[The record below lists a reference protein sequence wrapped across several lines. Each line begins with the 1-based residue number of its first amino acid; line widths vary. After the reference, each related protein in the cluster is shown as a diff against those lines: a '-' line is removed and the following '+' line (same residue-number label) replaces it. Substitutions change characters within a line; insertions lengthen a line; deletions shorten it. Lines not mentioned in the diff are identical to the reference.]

1 MPGRKRRYHRQ
12 TRRPEETSSAAWLET
27 VLTIDRIST
36 GGDGVGRSDGL
47 VVFVPRTAPGDR
59 VRVVYSSHG
68 RFGRGRV
75 VELLEA
81 GSGRIEPRCPHYVA
95 DRCGGCQL
103 QHLSTELQREM
114 RCQIV
119 KDSIGRIAGRSIPL
133 PGLVSDLEWEYRS
146 RLTLTLERT
155 GKGWYGGLHPY
166 DNAGEVFPLERCDIT
181 RPALVG
187 AWNSIKPLLNDPA
200 FNLNASGGLRLSLR
214 QAQDHENSADTSD
227 QGVVLLFQGGTHWSG
242 LEAWATL
249 ARNRVD
255 DLKAVWWES
264 SAGLREHVAFV
275 PESSDNALAFAQVN
289 PRMATL
295 LRASVL
301 EAVMGLN
308 PRFVVDGYSG
318 SGILSAQLAR
328 AGVKVLAVEA
338 DPMGARGAVE
348 RLEKAGTAASA
359 LVRVLSERMEDAVA
373 SITDVPDVIVLNP
386 PRRGVDVRVTA
397 WLESM
402 AVLGA
407 RAVVYIS
414 CDPATLARDLK
425 RMPSWEIVSVECFD
439 MFPQTAHVETLCI
452 LKSAPATEA
461 A

>member
-1 MPGRKRRYHRQ
+1 MPGRKRRYHRP
-12 TRRPEETSSAAWLET
+12 TRQPEDGSSTTWSET
-27 VLTIDRIST
+27 VLDIDRIST

-59 VRVVYSSHG
+59 ARVIYSSHG

-81 GSGRIEPRCPHYVA
+81 GSGRVEPRCPHYTA

-103 QHLSTELQREM
+103 QHLSTDLQRET

-119 KDSIGRIAGRSIPL
+119 KDSIERIAGRSIPL
-133 PGLVSDLEWEYRS
+133 PGLVSGLEWEYRS

-155 GKGWYGGLHPY
+155 ARGWYGGLHPH
-166 DNAGEVFPLERCDIT
+166 DNAVEVFPLERCDIT
-181 RPALVG
+181 RPVLVG
-187 AWNSIKPLLNDPA
+187 AWNSLKPLLNDPA
-200 FNLNASGGLRLSLR
+200 FNLEASGGLRLGLR
-214 QAQDHENSADTSD
+214 ETQDHENSAGPSG
-227 QGVVLLFQGGTHWSG
+227 QGVVLLFQGGMRWPG
-242 LEAWATL
+242 FEAWATL
-249 ARNRVD
+249 AHECLQ

-264 SAGLREHVAFV
+264 RSGARESVAFV
-275 PESSDNALAFAQVN
+275 PESSDSALAFAQVN

-301 EAVMGLN
+301 EAVMGFK

-328 AGVKVLAVEA
+328 AGVEVLAVEA
-338 DPMGARGAVE
+338 DIVGARQAVE
-348 RLEKAGTAASA
+348 RVERAGPEAAA
-359 LVRVLSERMEDAVA
+359 LVRVLSQRMEDAVG
-373 SITDVPDVIVLNP
+373 SVKDVPDVIVLNP
-386 PRRGVDVRVTA
+386 PRRGVDARVAA
-397 WLESM
+397 WLELM

-407 RAVVYIS
+407 RAVVYVS

-425 RMPSWEIVSVECFD
+425 RMPSWQIVSVECFD

-452 LKSAPATEA
+452 LKSAPEGETA
-461 A
+461 